1 MRISMLEELAKL
13 GIVFDRA
20 VERQARKNA
29 SIHGRR
35 SFLSKVGTAL
45 VGTAVVPMLPFDRSN
60 EARAAAMK
68 NHQDTDPKAC
78 DYWRYCALSGQPCS
92 CCGGSPTACPPGT
105 EGSKVSWIGT
115 CENPT
120 DKRHYL
126 VSYNDCCGK
135 TPCNQCNCHNTERDK
150 PGYRMGRNSGIHWCM
165 ANDNGSFTHCTVAV
179 VVGLADQ
186 PSR

>member
-1 MRISMLEELAKL
+1 MWASMLGKLAKL
-13 GIVFDRA
+13 ETAFDRT
-20 VERQARKNA
+20 VEKNA
-29 SIHGRR
+29 RTHAIVHGRR
-35 SFLSKVGTAL
+35 SFLAKIGTAL
-45 VGTAVVPMLPFDRSN
+45 IGSAVLPMLPFDRSN

-179 VVGLADQ
+179 IVGLADQ
-186 PSR
+186 PSQ